1 MKKFL
6 TIIIFVMLSSVSF
19 AEEIKTEW
27 KWEKAYNSVVLVSGE
42 NVAVN
47 IIENPFNPDNQ
58 NPNEGPHDAPKKKQT
73 PETLNPKIIPYCM
86 GTGFFI
92 NKIHVVTNYHVI
104 KEFNKL
110 TLYVYNHPYEIT
122 DVEIIGYDEEID
134 IAVLQINEKDIPNE
148 FLEFSDKRPMIG
160 DDVYSIGHGMS
171 QVWSM
176 TKGILSYDY
185 RRNPNTSF
193 VHYLQ
198 TDAVINSGN
207 SGGPLLNEDGEI
219 VGVSTLI
226 ISPDKYYVGYGYVI
240 PAPLV
245 ERAVNQ
251 ILATGKHVKPSIGI
265 LMSITED
272 RELYK
277 ELKAKGI
284 GHYLEIQEVIIGSAA
299 ERFGLKKGDIIMSID
314 DQEIQVLPQVIE
326 FLWTKNPGDQVV
338 FEIYRNNE
346 KVHIPVVLGMVD
358 PPKEP
363 VPIYGK

>member
-1 MKKFL
+1 
-6 TIIIFVMLSSVSF
+6 MLSSVSF

-58 NPNEGPHDAPKKKQT
+58 NPNEGPHDVPKKKLP
-73 PETLNPKIIPYCM
+73 PETLNPKIIPYGM

-92 NKIHVVTNYHVI
+92 NKIHLVTNYHVI

-272 RELYK
+272 RELYEK
-277 ELKAKGI
+277 LRSEGI
-284 GHYLEIQEVIIGSAA
+284 GHYLEIKEVIVGSAA
-299 ERFGLKKGDIIMSID
+299 EQYGIQKGDIIISID
-314 DQEIQVLPQVIE
+314 GTDIQVMPQVIE
-326 FLWTKNPGDQVV
+326 FLWTKNPGDEIV
-338 FEIYRNNE
+338 FKVYRINARE
-346 KVHIPVVLGMVD
+346 KIVDVPVVLGTLEE
-358 PPKEP
+358 KEP
-363 VPIYGK
+363 VPLYGK